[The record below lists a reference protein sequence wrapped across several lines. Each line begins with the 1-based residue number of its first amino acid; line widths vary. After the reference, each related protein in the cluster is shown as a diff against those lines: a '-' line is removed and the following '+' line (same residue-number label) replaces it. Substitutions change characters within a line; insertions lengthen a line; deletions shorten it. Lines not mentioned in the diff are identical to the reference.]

1 MAGCFAST
9 GLQVRAEVLE
19 MFRQDFVGGRLRV
32 VAGLA
37 MLDCSRPVR
46 KQLKDNQGGNSAST
60 VGAGIPNM
68 FGNQKVGVSSVFQ
81 RFCFLMVDKMAS
93 ILFCFPMVQTIGN
106 QNFWLVWTVL
116 YKLK

>member
-9 GLQVRAEVLE
+9 GLRVRAEVLE

-68 FGNQKVGVSSVFQ
+68 FGNQKVSSVFQ
-81 RFCFLMVDKMAS
+81 RCCFIMVDKK
-93 ILFCFPMVQTIGN
+93 IYVQ
-106 QNFWLVWTVL
+106 V
-116 YKLK
+116 